1 HHVPIF
7 QPTKIR
13 EQSAIEQ
20 LRYLRPDVIVVIAYG
35 QILPREILRVPSIAC
50 LNLHASL
57 LPRHRGAAPIHAAIE
72 AGDAVTGMTVMYM
85 NEGLDTG
92 DILLQQKLK
101 IRRRETTGTLHDRLA
116 AQAPGALSE
125 ALLLLKQG
133 RAPRLPQD
141 NETATYAPKL
151 SRDNGEIVWT
161 ATRDEIDRK
170 IRAMNPWP
178 AAHTFLPTA
187 DGPRKL
193 KVFSCIQTRLNAGQP
208 GEVMR
213 ADKNGLLVATGS
225 GGVLLREIQLE
236 GKKRMQAKEFLFG
249 TPVLPGTVLAAPMAL
264 PAA

>member
-1 HHVPIF
+1 
-7 QPTKIR
+7 
-13 EQSAIEQ
+13 
-20 LRYLRPDVIVVIAYG
+20 
-35 QILPREILRVPSIAC
+35 
-50 LNLHASL
+50 
-57 LPRHRGAAPIHAAIE
+57 
-72 AGDAVTGMTVMYM
+72 MTVMYM

-92 DILLQQKLK
+92 DILLQHKLK

-133 RAPRLPQD
+133 RAPRIPQN
-141 NETATYAPKL
+141 NEAATYAPKL

-193 KVFSCIQTRLNAGQP
+193 KVFSCIQTRLSSGRP

-213 ADKNGLLVATGS
+213 ADKNGLLVATGA

-236 GKKRMQAKEFLFG
+236 GKKRMQAKEFLLG
-249 TPVLPGTVLAAPMAL
+249 TPVLPGTVLAAPLAL
-264 PAA
+264 SAA